1 MFATATLTWAAENG
15 LDLGFF
21 TLRYYSLLFAAGF
34 FLGYRQMRKWFTSA
48 GLTNEQLDILISRLS
63 EFERLIFQEYILE
76 DFTYRELSKQTGI
89 PTTFLYK
96 TIDLIKQKI
105 RANVIRKTL

>member
-48 GLTNEQLDILISRLS
+48 GLTNEQLD
-63 EFERLIFQEYILE
+63 
-76 DFTYRELSKQTGI
+76 T
-89 PTTFLYK
+89 
-96 TIDLIKQKI
+96 
-105 RANVIRKTL
+105 